1 MYLMYLRFVLV
12 YIVQAGKLS
21 QEEAYAIAQKIG
33 LIAVPKVER
42 TSSLS
47 KSTQLFNFSVYKWS
61 KGRTVQRLIL
71 QVHVYFAM
79 LTNTQTTCT
88 YNNYYKQGLAL
99 LAPCCTQIQIQ
110 LLHHTTTY
118 THAIEVL

>member
-1 MYLMYLRFVLV
+1 MMYRVYFVF
-12 YIVQAGKLS
+12 IQAGKLS

-71 QVHVYFAM
+71 QVCVYIHLCV
-79 LTNTQTTCT
+79 LTNAFGVQ
-88 YNNYYKQGLAL
+88 
-99 LAPCCTQIQIQ
+99 
-110 LLHHTTTY
+110 
-118 THAIEVL
+118 

>member
-1 MYLMYLRFVLV
+1 MYLFLFL
-12 YIVQAGKLS
+12 QAGKLS

-71 QVHVYFAM
+71 QVCMYV
-79 LTNTQTTCT
+79 CV
-88 YNNYYKQGLAL
+88 QGFFRGEQ
-99 LAPCCTQIQIQ
+99 APPPENG
-110 LLHHTTTY
+110 LP
-118 THAIEVL
+118 

>member
-1 MYLMYLRFVLV
+1 MYFLF
-12 YIVQAGKLS
+12 VQAGKIS

-71 QVHVYFAM
+71 QVCVCALITGMMQMQRITY
-79 LTNTQTTCT
+79 TCT
-88 YNNYYKQGLAL
+88 CGPYDHGCSAGAKHVWGMSS
-99 LAPCCTQIQIQ
+99 
-110 LLHHTTTY
+110 
-118 THAIEVL
+118 IEL